1 MKLRPASVVSECCGF
16 RGRLLSSAGG
26 CNDIVADG
34 AGAYSNVVA
43 LLADANQFLGMDVV
57 RFGENTNIILSR
69 RMLEKQSVLVQLR
82 GAMEVL
88 DDYCTYEEI
97 AGLERVQREF
107 IP

>member
-1 MKLRPASVVSECCGF
+1 M
-16 RGRLLSSAGG
+16 
-26 CNDIVADG
+26 DIV
-34 AGAYSNVVA
+34 
-43 LLADANQFLGMDVV
+43 
-57 RFGENTNIILSR
+57 RFSENTNIILSR

-82 GAMEVL
+82 GAKEVL